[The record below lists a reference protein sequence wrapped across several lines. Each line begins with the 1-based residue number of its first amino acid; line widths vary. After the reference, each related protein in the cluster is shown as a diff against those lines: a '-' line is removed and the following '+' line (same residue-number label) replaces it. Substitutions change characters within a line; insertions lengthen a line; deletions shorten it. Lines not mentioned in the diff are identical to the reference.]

1 MNESFASR
9 LPPVPLRAVMLLLY
23 EETSLVTPLDTL
35 LTVLDLMGV
44 YWRCVNGR
52 PHFLNGVTTI
62 NMKGFGGMSLT
73 NLMNVDEDG
82 TTARRIRSGSRDQL
96 VFIEPTFHGR
106 DLGHLPICRIDA
118 GAWST
123 SSSEFVIIVSEKSNE
138 VTGVRLGDIGL
149 GSILE
154 VMLSPIGV
162 SLVGHPEIPF
172 AFPVDADDELCLGMY
187 VYEQKNDADIR
198 VIH

>member
-35 LTVLDLMGV
+35 LTVLDLMAV

-82 TTARRIRSGSRDQL
+82 TTARRLRTSRGRDQL

-118 GAWST
+118 GAWTQNFQES
-123 SSSEFVIIVSEKSNE
+123 VIVVSGKSKDA
-138 VTGVRLGDIGL
+138 TGIRLVRGIGPV
-149 GSILE
+149 LE
-154 VMLSPIGV
+154 VMLSPTGV
-162 SLVGHPEIPF
+162 GLVGHTEIPF

-187 VYEQKNDADIR
+187 VYENLDNADIHL
-198 VIH
+198 IH